1 MGDRL
6 SNKDAIAAL
15 AKAQKEMRTPVKDAT
30 NPHYRNGYASLKS
43 CIKAI
48 KPALN
53 DNGFA
58 LLQSAGKDE
67 QGHYIQTTFEH
78 TSGGLFTSKFYMEP
92 EKKGMQGLGSAA
104 TYAKRY
110 GLLGLAGIEPDED
123 ADDDGNA
130 ADEKPAAPKPKP
142 QAKKIKEL
150 EERLTDAAK
159 AEAEHDA
166 AVREEQNREPRTP
179 QQLKEMMEN
188 KIKAATETWQLK
200 KILEEHGKDFMVIKK
215 DNPKNSSE
223 LNAYW
228 KLRLEQL
235 NTGER

>member
-1 MGDRL
+1 MGDGV

-15 AKAQKEMRTPVKDAT
+15 ALAQSQMKTPHKDAT

-130 ADEKPAAPKPKP
+130 ADEKPAAPKQKP
-142 QAKKIKEL
+142 QQKKP
-150 EERLTDAAK
+150 D
-159 AEAEHDA
+159 AEAAHDA
-166 AVREEQNREPRTP
+166 AVREEQNSAPTSP
-179 QQLKEMMEN
+179 QQLKEMIEN
-188 KIKAATETWQLK
+188 KIKLASATWQLK
-200 KILEEHGKDFMVIKK
+200 EMTKKHGKDFNTIKQHDAK
-215 DNPKNSSE
+215 MSAE
-223 LNAYW
+223 LNAYYKTRW
-228 KLRLEQL
+228 EQL

>member
-6 SNKDAIAAL
+6 SNKEAIAAL
-15 AKAQKEMRTPVKDAT
+15 ALAQSQMKTPHKDAT
-30 NPHYRNGYASLKS
+30 NPHFRNRYASLKS

-58 LLQSAGKDE
+58 LIQAAGKDE

-110 GLLGLAGIEPDED
+110 GLLGLAGIEPDEE

-142 QAKKIKEL
+142 QPQKP
-150 EERLTDAAK
+150 DP
-159 AEAEHDA
+159 EAEHDA
-166 AVREEQNREPRTP
+166 AVREEQNRAPTTP

-200 KILEEHGKDFMVIKK
+200 KITETHGKDFNTIKQH
-215 DNPKNSSE
+215 SE
-223 LNAYW
+223 NMSKELSAYYRTRW
-228 KLRLEQL
+228 EQL

>member
-130 ADEKPAAPKPKP
+130 ADEPPAAPKPKP
-142 QAKKIKEL
+142 QPKKP
-150 EERLTDAAK
+150 DP
-159 AEAEHDA
+159 EAEHDA
-166 AVREEQNREPRTP
+166 AVREEQNRAPTTP
-179 QQLKEMMEN
+179 QELKEMMEN

>member
-1 MGDRL
+1 M

-15 AKAQKEMRTPVKDAT
+15 ALAQSQMKTPHKDAT
-30 NPHYRNGYASLKS
+30 NPHFRNRYASLKS

-58 LLQSAGKDE
+58 LIQAAGKDE

-142 QAKKIKEL
+142 QQKKPHSE
-150 EERLTDAAK
+150 AA
-159 AEAEHDA
+159 HDA
-166 AVREEQNREPRTP
+166 AVREEQNTAPTTP
-179 QQLKEMMEN
+179 QQLKEIIDN
-188 KIKAATETWQLK
+188 KIKLASARWQIK
-200 KILEEHGKDFMVIKK
+200 KIQQDHNKDFQVIKEHDENISK
-215 DNPKNSSE
+215 E
-223 LNAYW
+223 LAAYLKTRW
-228 KLRLEQL
+228 EQL

>member
-1 MGDRL
+1 M
-6 SNKDAIAAL
+6 SNKEAIAAL
-15 AKAQKEMRTPVKDAT
+15 AKAQQEMKTPVKDAT

-130 ADEKPAAPKPKP
+130 ADEPPAAPKPKP
-142 QAKKIKEL
+142 QPKKP
-150 EERLTDAAK
+150 DP
-159 AEAEHDA
+159 EAEHDA
-166 AVREEQNREPRTP
+166 AVREEQNRAPTTP

>member
-1 MGDRL
+1 M

-15 AKAQKEMRTPVKDAT
+15 ALAQSQMKTPHKDAT
-30 NPHYRNGYASLKS
+30 NPHFRNRYASLKS

-58 LLQSAGKDE
+58 LIQAAGKDD
-67 QGHYIQTTFEH
+67 QGHYMQTTFEH
-78 TSGGLFTSKFYMEP
+78 TSGGLFTSKFYLER
-92 EKKGMQGLGSAA
+92 EKPGMQGLGSAA

-123 ADDDGNA
+123 ADDDGNE

-142 QAKKIKEL
+142 QPKKP
-150 EERLTDAAK
+150 DP
-159 AEAEHDA
+159 EAEHDA
-166 AVREEQNREPRTP
+166 AVRQEQNQPPSTP
-179 QQLKEMMEN
+179 QQLIDIIN
-188 KIKAATETWQLK
+188 DKIKKATETWQLK
-200 KILEEHGKDFMVIKK
+200 NIPKEHSKDFNVIKK
-215 DNPKNSSE
+215 HDAKMSAE
-223 LNAYW
+223 LNAYYKIRW
-228 KLRLEQL
+228 DQL

>member
-1 MGDRL
+1 M
-6 SNKDAIAAL
+6 SNKEAIAAL
-15 AKAQKEMRTPVKDAT
+15 ALAQSQMKTPHKDAT
-30 NPHYRNGYASLKS
+30 NPHFRNRYASLKS

-58 LLQSAGKDE
+58 LIQAAGKDE

-110 GLLGLAGIEPDED
+110 GLLGLAGIEPDEE

-130 ADEKPAAPKPKP
+130 ADEPPAAPKPKP
-142 QAKKIKEL
+142 QPKKP
-150 EERLTDAAK
+150 DP
-159 AEAEHDA
+159 EAEHDA
-166 AVREEQNREPRTP
+166 AVREEQNRAPTTP

>member
-1 MGDRL
+1 M

-15 AKAQKEMRTPVKDAT
+15 AKAQQEMKTPVKDAN

-142 QAKKIKEL
+142 QQKKPDPE
-150 EERLTDAAK
+150 AA
-159 AEAEHDA
+159 HDA
-166 AVREEQNREPRTP
+166 AVREEQNTAPTTP
-179 QQLKEMMEN
+179 QQLKEIIDN
-188 KIKAATETWQLK
+188 KIKLASARWQIK
-200 KILEEHGKDFMVIKK
+200 KIQQDHNKDFQVIKEHDENISK
-215 DNPKNSSE
+215 E
-223 LNAYW
+223 LAAYLKTRW
-228 KLRLEQL
+228 EQL

>member
-6 SNKDAIAAL
+6 SNKEAIAAL
-15 AKAQKEMRTPVKDAT
+15 ALAQSQMKTPHKDAT
-30 NPHYRNGYASLKS
+30 NPHFRNRYASLKS

-58 LLQSAGKDE
+58 LIQAAGKDE

-142 QAKKIKEL
+142 QPQKP
-150 EERLTDAAK
+150 DP
-159 AEAEHDA
+159 EAEHDA
-166 AVREEQNREPRTP
+166 AVREEQNRAPTTP
-179 QQLKEMMEN
+179 QELKEMMEN

-200 KILEEHGKDFMVIKK
+200 KITETHGKDFNTIKQH
-215 DNPKNSSE
+215 SE
-223 LNAYW
+223 NMSKELSAYYRTRW
-228 KLRLEQL
+228 EQL

>member
-1 MGDRL
+1 M

-15 AKAQKEMRTPVKDAT
+15 ALAQSQMKTPHKDAT
-30 NPHYRNGYASLKS
+30 NPHFRNRYASLKS

-58 LLQSAGKDE
+58 LIQAAGKDE

-110 GLLGLAGIEPDED
+110 GLLGLAGIEPDEE

-142 QAKKIKEL
+142 QQKKPHSE
-150 EERLTDAAK
+150 AA
-159 AEAEHDA
+159 HDA
-166 AVREEQNREPRTP
+166 AVREEQNTAPTTP
-179 QQLKEMMEN
+179 QQLKEIIDN
-188 KIKAATETWQLK
+188 KIKLASARWQIK
-200 KILEEHGKDFMVIKK
+200 KIQQDHNKDFQVIKEHDENISK
-215 DNPKNSSE
+215 E
-223 LNAYW
+223 LAAYLKTRW
-228 KLRLEQL
+228 EQL

>member
-1 MGDRL
+1 M

-15 AKAQKEMRTPVKDAT
+15 ALAQSQMKTPHKDAT
-30 NPHYRNGYASLKS
+30 NPHFKNRYASLKS

-58 LLQSAGKDE
+58 LIQAAGKDE

-110 GLLGLAGIEPDED
+110 GLLGLAGIEPDEE

-130 ADEKPAAPKPKP
+130 ADEKPAAPKPKS
-142 QAKKIKEL
+142 QQKKPNPE
-150 EERLTDAAK
+150 AA
-159 AEAEHDA
+159 HDA
-166 AVREEQNREPRTP
+166 AVREEQNRAPTTP
-179 QQLKEMMEN
+179 QQLKEMIEN
-188 KIKAATETWQLK
+188 KIKLASATWQLK
-200 KILEEHGKDFMVIKK
+200 KMTQEHGKDFNTIKQHDAK
-215 DNPKNSSE
+215 MGAE
-223 LNAYW
+223 LNAYF
-228 KLRLEQL
+228 KTRFEQL
-235 NTGER
+235 NHGER